1 MKALCLIAQ
10 AHGSNTSG
18 KCSPDKQ
25 FYEWKWSRE
34 FTNLLVIKLKEEL
47 GIHSIII
54 NTEDTEVK
62 LLDQAKR
69 VNEYINEY
77 KKEFDTIFLI
87 SPHVNAGPEFKWS
100 KANGFTAFVGTKAG
114 KESKR
119 LASIFGQ
126 TAEEMKL
133 EGDRWLPKEK
143 YLSKALTIC
152 NATNC
157 PAVLTENMFMT
168 NKEDVEFLK
177 SDEGKQKLIKL
188 HIEAIRK
195 WING

>member
-77 KKEFDTIFLI
+77 KKEFDTIFMI

-133 EGDRWLPKEK
+133 EPLYPFSCPENGISSSIYNHYSCLKKESERK
-143 YLSKALTIC
+143 RFLFVSDFRCLNILFLQKVIIELLS
-152 NATNC
+152 N
-157 PAVLTENMFMT
+157 
-168 NKEDVEFLK
+168 
-177 SDEGKQKLIKL
+177 
-188 HIEAIRK
+188 
-195 WING
+195 